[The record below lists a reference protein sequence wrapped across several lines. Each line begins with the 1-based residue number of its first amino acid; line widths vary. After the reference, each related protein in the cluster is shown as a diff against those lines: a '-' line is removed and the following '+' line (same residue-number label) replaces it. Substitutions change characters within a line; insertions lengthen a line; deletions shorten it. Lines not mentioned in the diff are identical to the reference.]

1 MIFKFEFNEHE
12 VNLVLKALEE
22 LPAKESLKIL
32 NKIIAEAQKQINQ
45 NKEEVKPD
53 DKSSNPT

>member
-1 MIFKFEFNEHE
+1 MVFKFEFNEQE

-22 LPAKESLKIL
+22 MPAKDSFKIL
-32 NKIIAEAQKQINQ
+32 TKIIAEAQKQINQ